1 MDINSKL
8 KKLCSDSFKVD
19 LIDVTNES
27 YLHNTSV
34 NSESH
39 FKLILVSDDFIGLK
53 IIDRHKKVHLVLSDI
68 LNDIHAL
75 SLHLFTIEEFKKN
88 TSDLESPECV
98 NKK

>member
-1 MDINSKL
+1 MNINSKL

-39 FKLILVSDDFIGLK
+39 FKLILVSNDFIGLK
-53 IIDRHKKVHLVLSDI
+53 IIDRH
-68 LNDIHAL
+68 
-75 SLHLFTIEEFKKN
+75 
-88 TSDLESPECV
+88 
-98 NKK
+98 

>member
-8 KKLCSDSFKVD
+8 KKLCADSFKVD

-53 IIDRHKKVHLVLSDI
+53 IIDRHKSASSIVRYS
-68 LNDIHAL
+68 
-75 SLHLFTIEEFKKN
+75 E
-88 TSDLESPECV
+88 
-98 NKK
+98 